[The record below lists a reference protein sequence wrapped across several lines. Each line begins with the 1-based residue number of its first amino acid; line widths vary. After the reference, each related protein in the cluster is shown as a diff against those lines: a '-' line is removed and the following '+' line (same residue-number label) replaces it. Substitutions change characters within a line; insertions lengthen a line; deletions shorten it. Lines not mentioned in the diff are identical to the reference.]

1 MRDSGIDVDAVAEH
15 LHRTQAPTQPI
26 PSKQDQPVDFI
37 NPVVADVASRLKALQ
52 SEKVEGSAV
61 RRLQQVEQEL
71 REAKHQLSAAG
82 KGATPT
88 PASASAS
95 SLNKR
100 PPSEQLG
107 STPKKRA
114 RPKCKANSEAPSGN
128 LKSLWAQKH
137 DDSSQAMEDLSDK
150 IELFSDDI
158 PEKEKDDEVI
168 TAEECLC
175 PRSPVLQDN
184 VPTGHSDT
192 TISKWANS
200 FPAETREAA
209 VKLIQVIRDADLPK
223 SRLQEACIKYGIGM
237 ELTFKLAPRSMH
249 QVIDIGAALC
259 AWLASHPED
268 LPRLKLFEVLADLQE
283 ALTFCIHR
291 IPHIP
296 KALAMWALSL
306 IHVLLLSRFS
316 SPND

>member
-15 LHRTQAPTQPI
+15 LHRTQAPAQPI
-26 PSKQDQPVDFI
+26 PSKQGQPVDFI

-158 PEKEKDDEVI
+158 PEKEKMTKSSRQKNVSARGLQCSKTMFPLVI
-168 TAEECLC
+168 QILPFQNGPTA
-175 PRSPVLQDN
+175 SQ
-184 VPTGHSDT
+184 
-192 TISKWANS
+192 
-200 FPAETREAA
+200 
-209 VKLIQVIRDADLPK
+209 
-223 SRLQEACIKYGIGM
+223 
-237 ELTFKLAPRSMH
+237 
-249 QVIDIGAALC
+249 
-259 AWLASHPED
+259 
-268 LPRLKLFEVLADLQE
+268 LKRGRQL
-283 ALTFCIHR
+283 
-291 IPHIP
+291 
-296 KALAMWALSL
+296 
-306 IHVLLLSRFS
+306 
-316 SPND
+316 